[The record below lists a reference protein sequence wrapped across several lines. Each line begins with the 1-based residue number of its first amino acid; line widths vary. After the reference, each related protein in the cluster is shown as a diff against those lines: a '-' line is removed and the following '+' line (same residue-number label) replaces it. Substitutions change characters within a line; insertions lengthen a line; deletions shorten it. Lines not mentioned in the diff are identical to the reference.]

1 MEETRLDILFKNN
14 KMIKAKYD
22 FTLAQNRVMQKAFHY
37 MQKNN
42 SQYAYFTLDDM
53 KEITGNR
60 NNQCIPGI
68 KLMLDELMKN
78 RVIQIKNNGSWISS
92 YIIASHGFDKDSNTF
107 TISLAPMFVDMI
119 LEYREHG
126 FATLNVTRYLEI
138 GGSNAQRLYEFLR
151 MWTGTK
157 YVIEYKVEE
166 LREYLNLTNAYKEF
180 NDFKRRVIEAS
191 VKEINKKE
199 LMDIHKVEYVKIGRK
214 VERIKFYVKDLEP
227 RNYTFETKNYKVDSD
242 NNIPIDGQMN
252 IDEVLDDSD
261 PVHELAKKTGLAE
274 KTIRSLID
282 KEGIS
287 RVEKGIEILLEAEN
301 IKAPLK
307 YLKGILEN
315 LKNQT
320 KNNNIS
326 NPKSLRF
333 SNYPQRDYDFEK
345 LEDELYGFD
354 IDDNEKPC

>member
-1 MEETRLDILFKNN
+1 MEETSLDILFKNN

-53 KEITGNR
+53 KEITGHR

-78 RVIQIKNNGSWISS
+78 RVIQIKDNGSWISS
-92 YIIASHGFDKDSNTF
+92 YIIASHGFDKESNTF

-126 FATLNVTRYLEI
+126 FAPLNVTRYLEI

-157 YVIEYKVEE
+157 HIIEYKVEE
-166 LREYLNLTNAYKEF
+166 LREYLNLTEAYKEF

-199 LMDIHKVEYVKIGRK
+199 LMNIHNVEYIKVGRK

-227 RNYTFETKNYKVDSD
+227 RNYDFGNRAKVDSD
-242 NNIPIDGQMN
+242 GNIPLNGQ
-252 IDEVLDDSD
+252 IEIEDYQISSQSD
-261 PVHELAKKTGLAE
+261 NEILADKAKLSV
-274 KTIRSLID
+274 KTINRLI
-282 KEGIS
+282 KES
-287 RVEKGIEILLEAEN
+287 GIEKVTKAIDILLDAQN
-301 IKAPLK
+301 VKAPLK
-307 YLKGILEN
+307 YLKGIIEN
-315 LKNQT
+315 LSKEKT
-320 KNNNIS
+320 STTTSS
-326 NPKSLRF
+326 NKTSKF
-333 SNYPQRDYDFEK
+333 SNYDQRSYDHK
-345 LEDELYGFD
+345 KVEDELMGWD
-354 IDDNEKPC
+354 